1 MQRICPAKEPCDTNN
16 FSLRTARAWEY
27 RLICRIWC
35 DAPVWS
41 GGSVPIAS
49 WSRGFSLGML
59 IIGRRARV
67 LHPPTDKENSSG
79 STLLYSAQSWARF
92 CYQRRERPFLAA
104 VRPRKGALFV
114 VRDYISNPDCHR
126 PGGCERTRANQ
137 PRVVEPRL
145 QPRYEGFACSTGVPP
160 VNEFDT
166 QVSVEVDNGISSET
180 CVPRQRNRLPDLLQ
194 TFSSLRSRRR
204 GRRQSWY

>member
-79 STLLYSAQSWARF
+79 STLLYSAQSWARRQTLF
-92 CYQRRERPFLAA
+92 HLPRPNVRVILPLLHQPGFDRIVKDVPLILAHI
-104 VRPRKGALFV
+104 RP
-114 VRDYISNPDCHR
+114 S
-126 PGGCERTRANQ
+126 ANDPFEVAAQ
-137 PRVVEPRL
+137 PNGIAVVEHFL
-145 QPRYEGFACSTGVPP
+145 
-160 VNEFDT
+160 
-166 QVSVEVDNGISSET
+166 
-180 CVPRQRNRLPDLLQ
+180 DLV
-194 TFSSLRSRRR
+194 RRKALNNIHDFR
-204 GRRQSWY
+204 